1 MQAFFF
7 QKFNLKI
14 TANQLDFFHFNFKIK
29 NIYKLIE
36 LVQLNS
42 AQKNQFNSF
51 RKKKLNNCQCIV
63 S

>member
-29 NIYKLIE
+29 NIYELIE

-51 RKKKLNNCQCIV
+51 KKKLIK
-63 S
+63 